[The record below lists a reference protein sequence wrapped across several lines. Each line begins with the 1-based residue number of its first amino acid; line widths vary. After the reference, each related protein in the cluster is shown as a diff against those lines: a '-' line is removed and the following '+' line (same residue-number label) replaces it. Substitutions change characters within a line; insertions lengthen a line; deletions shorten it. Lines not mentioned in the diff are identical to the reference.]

1 MLVLSITKDKEGILL
16 KNLDNN
22 STCMI
27 NIADKSKIKYVKLC
41 IDSPKNMYIGR
52 INLKKE
58 ENK

>member
-27 NIADKSKIKYVKLC
+27 NIADKSKIKYE
-41 IDSPKNMYIGR
+41 IGR
-52 INLKKE
+52 ASCRE
-58 ENK
+58 RV